1 MYFCLSIWW
10 GDEGRRHHIDWARDF
25 HAAMRPWTTGTSVPN
40 FISTDEGA
48 RLRASY
54 GPEKYARLVAL
65 KDRYDPENVFALNQ
79 NIPPS
84 R

>member
-1 MYFCLSIWW
+1 M
-10 GDEGRRHHIDWARDF
+10 ARAF

-40 FISTDEGA
+40 FICTDEGA

-54 GPEKYARLVAL
+54 GPEKYARLVDL
-65 KDRYDPENVFALNQ
+65 KDRYVPGNVFALDQ
-79 NIPPS
+79 NIPPG